1 MRITRRAAASAVL
14 AGTALA
20 FPALR
25 GAQAQAQTL
34 ILGGSD
40 AIGSIIDRTNAHFT
54 RLVNERARG
63 RLTVNFIQGE
73 QLGNDVQVIEQMMR
87 GGVHIY
93 GDVLDWY
100 ANWVKDLSVL
110 AWGFTFR
117 DNAHQ
122 QRFID
127 SALFRP
133 YAEEL
138 RARHN
143 VRILAAAPSQPRVM
157 FSKRPIASPADLR
170 GLKMRV
176 PDIRAYLLLWQTLG
190 TQPARVAWGEVF
202 LGLRTGVIDAAE
214 GPLLS
219 AMAARFHQAAQQV
232 VRTDHVIA
240 AAQISINEAAFQRQP
255 PEVREIL
262 VNAAREAMAW
272 HQEQSQRELDDALGQ
287 MRREGATIANVDK
300 APFVR
305 AALEGVVQMER
316 DGVWSE
322 GLFERIQAL

>member
-1 MRITRRAAASAVL
+1 MSITRRAA
-14 AGTALA
+14 GTAALA
-20 FPALR
+20 SLLAMPALR
-25 GAQAQAQTL
+25 AAAAQSVL

-40 AIGSIIDRTNAHFT
+40 AVGSIIDRSNAHFT

-63 RLTVNFIQGE
+63 RLQVNFIQGE

-87 GGVHIY
+87 GGVHVY

-127 SALFRP
+127 SPLFAP

-138 RARHN
+138 RTKHN
-143 VRILAAAPSQPRVM
+143 IRVLAAAPSQPRVL
-157 FSKRPIASPADLR
+157 FSKRPVATPADLR
-170 GLKMRV
+170 GVKMRV

-190 TQPARVAWGEVF
+190 TQPSRVAWGEVF

-219 AMAARFHQAAQQV
+219 AMAARFHQAATNV
-232 VRTDHVIA
+232 TRTEHVIA
-240 AAQISINEAAFQRQP
+240 AYQISVNEQAFQRQS
-255 PEVREIL
+255 PELRDIL
-262 VNAAREAMAW
+262 VAAARETMAW
-272 HQEQSQRELDDALGQ
+272 HQEQSNRELDEGIAL
-287 MRREGATIANVDK
+287 MRREGATVSAVEK
-300 APFVR
+300 GPFVR
-305 AALEGVVQMER
+305 AALEGVAQMER
-316 DGVWSE
+316 DNVWSA

>member
-1 MRITRRAAASAVL
+1 MRITRRAAVL

-20 FPALR
+20 LPALR
-25 GAQAQAQTL
+25 RAQAQAQTL

-40 AIGSIIDRTNAHFT
+40 AVGSIIDRTNAHFT

-202 LGLRTGVIDAAE
+202 LGLPHWGDRRGGRASALRHGRPLPPGSAAGRAHRPRHRRRADLDQRSRLPAPATGSAGDPGQRRAGGDGLAWRAVPARTRRRARPDAA
-214 GPLLS
+214 GGRDDRQRGQGALR
-219 AMAARFHQAAQQV
+219 ARRAGGRGADGA
-232 VRTDHVIA
+232 R
-240 AAQISINEAAFQRQP
+240 RG
-255 PEVREIL
+255 L
-262 VNAAREAMAW
+262 V
-272 HQEQSQRELDDALGQ
+272 
-287 MRREGATIANVDK
+287 
-300 APFVR
+300 
-305 AALEGVVQMER
+305 
-316 DGVWSE
+316 
-322 GLFERIQAL
+322 